1 MKRLIFGTIFLLQT
15 FSATFAVEVSKPNIL
30 LIIADDMGL
39 DASPCYDVAADKPN
53 MPNLQQLCQN
63 GLVFDSFYTNPMCS
77 PTRATMITGRYGFRT
92 GVGTAVGRNS
102 ADGLD
107 LSETTLF
114 QALSE
119 HAPDYSHAVIGKWHL
134 ATRDNGMANHPE
146 LAGVGHYEGLL
157 SGTLDDYTNWQRTEN
172 GVSTQISEYITTSLT
187 NSALNWIDQ
196 QGNKPWFLW
205 LAHVAP
211 HTPFHLPPAGLYS
224 DDGLTG
230 TQSDIRSQPTK
241 YYFAALEAL
250 DHELGR
256 LFAQM
261 DKQVLDNTIVM
272 FLGDNGSPN
281 RSAQFPH
288 ERGKVKASIYEGGVN
303 TPLIVSGPGLSRV
316 GGRESGLVNSTDIFA
331 TIADLVGIE
340 KSQIGSAEDSI
351 SFKPLLFSH
360 KRAGLKESSR
370 RFAYVEHFG
379 SSQGRAGQR
388 RKDQYGWAIRDD
400 QYKYIK
406 LDNGKEYLFDLDKD
420 PYEQDDILKENPT
433 IAQKLRQLKKS
444 FQ

>member
-1 MKRLIFGTIFLLQT
+1 MKRLFIGTIFLLQT
-15 FSATFAVEVSKPNIL
+15 LSSAFAVEVRKPNIL

-39 DASPCYDVAADKPN
+39 DASPCYDVATDKPN
-53 MPNLQQLCQN
+53 MPNLQQLCQD
-63 GLVFDSFYTNPMCS
+63 GLVFDNFYTNPMCS

-102 ADGLD
+102 ANGLD
-107 LSETTLF
+107 LSEITLF
-114 QALSE
+114 QAMSE

-157 SGTLDDYTNWQRTEN
+157 SGTLDDYSNWQRTQN
-172 GVSTQISEYITTSLT
+172 GVSTQVNEYITTSLT
-187 NSALNWIDQ
+187 DSALNWIGQ
-196 QGNKPWFLW
+196 QGNQPWFLW

-224 DDGLTG
+224 DDELTG
-230 TQSDIRSQPTK
+230 TQRDIRDQPTK

-256 LFAQM
+256 LLAQM
-261 DKQVLDNTIVM
+261 DQQVLDNTIVM

-281 RSAQFPH
+281 RSAQFPY

-316 GGRESGLVNSTDIFA
+316 GDRESALVNSTDIFA
-331 TIADLVGIE
+331 TIADLAGIDQ
-340 KSQIGSAEDSI
+340 SQIGSAQDSI
-351 SFKPLLFSH
+351 SFKPLLFSE
-360 KRAGLKESSR
+360 ESADLNESLR

-379 SSQGRAGQR
+379 SSEGRAGQR
-388 RKDQYGWAIRDD
+388 RKDQYGWAIRDE

-406 LDNGKEYLFDLDKD
+406 LDNGNEYLFDLDRD
-420 PYEQDDILKENPT
+420 PFEQNNILKENPT
-433 IAQKLRQLKKS
+433 LVQKLRNLRQNI
-444 FQ
+444 Q

>member
-1 MKRLIFGTIFLLQT
+1 MQRLIIGTIFLLHT
-15 FSATFAVEVSKPNIL
+15 FTAAFAAEVSKPNVL

-53 MPNLQQLCQN
+53 MPNLEELCQN
-63 GLVFDSFYTNPMCS
+63 GLVFDNFYTSPMCS

-102 ADGLD
+102 ANGLD

-157 SGTLDDYTNWQRTEN
+157 SGTLDEYSNWQRTQN
-172 GVSTQISEYITTSLT
+172 GASTQVNEYITTSLT

-196 QGNKPWFLW
+196 QGNQPWFLW

-230 TQSDIRSQPTK
+230 TQRDIRSQPTK

-261 DKQVLDNTIVM
+261 DQQVLDTTIVM

-281 RSAQFPH
+281 RSAQFPY
-288 ERGKVKASIYEGGVN
+288 ERGKVKASIFEGGVN
-303 TPLIVSGPGLSRV
+303 TPLIVSGPGLLRK
-316 GGRESGLVNSTDIFA
+316 GDRESGLVNSTDIFA
-331 TIADLVGIE
+331 TIADMVGIE

-351 SFKPLLFSH
+351 SFKPLLFSEEG
-360 KRAGLKESSR
+360 AGLNESSR

-379 SSQGRAGQR
+379 SGEGRAGQR

-406 LDNGKEYLFDLDKD
+406 LDNGNEYLFDLAND
-420 PYEQDDILKENPT
+420 PFEQSNILKENST
-433 IAQKLRQLKKS
+433 LAQKLRDLRQNI
-444 FQ
+444 Q